1 MLRLKGEP
9 ALDQV
14 RPLLSEASRA
24 TTEPLNAETPIEA
37 FNLFGISGSPTRSRC
52 GVSKSV
58 NECSVAN
65 HEVTSP

>member
-37 FNLFGISGSPTRSRC
+37 FNLFGIW
-52 GVSKSV
+52 
-58 NECSVAN
+58 VAN
-65 HEVTSP
+65 QVKVRGQQERERVLGRRS